1 MYVMSNNVFSFL
13 VPLPFVSDCKQRK
26 MKSRKKYSRLFHI
39 KVLPFG
45 VDFYVCIGHK
55 HEPGTPAERNND
67 RLLLRD
73 NDTTF
78 KYIYFTANKNFFSK
92 KSHFVSFLLN
102 SFFFNFSR
110 SEKLTLKDEEW
121 VNYLAYFR
129 AWWYT
134 D

>member
-1 MYVMSNNVFSFL
+1 MYVMSNNVFRFL
-13 VPLPFVSDCKQRK
+13 VHLPFVSDCKQRK
-26 MKSRKKYSRLFHI
+26 RKSRKKIFSTIPHKMFHS
-39 KVLPFG
+39 VSPFG
-45 VDFYVCIGHK
+45 VDFYVCIRHK

-78 KYIYFTANKNFFSK
+78 KYMYFTANKNFFSK

-110 SEKLTLKDEEW
+110 SEKLTLKDEE
-121 VNYLAYFR
+121 
-129 AWWYT
+129 
-134 D
+134 